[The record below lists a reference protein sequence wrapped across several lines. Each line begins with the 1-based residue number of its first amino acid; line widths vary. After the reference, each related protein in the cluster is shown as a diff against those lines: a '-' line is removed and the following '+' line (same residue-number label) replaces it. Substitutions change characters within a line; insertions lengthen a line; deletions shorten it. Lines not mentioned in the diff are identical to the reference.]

1 MKKTENQG
9 HPCGTGQDVEVQD
22 KAYLGIN
29 PFTPD
34 SAKSK
39 IDKFSKI
46 INW

>member
-1 MKKTENQG
+1 MIILHK
-9 HPCGTGQDVEVQD
+9 DS
-22 KAYLGIN
+22 IN

-46 INW
+46 TTWVT